1 MPAPPPESDEAI
13 VRQRGTVT
21 ATPFAGIT
29 RIRFDG
35 CDLSPGWA
43 PRSLHV
49 TIAPMADAYSH
60 STWVVK
66 PGLEDEFVRRWTE
79 LADWS
84 SLQGL
89 TARATLLRDVD
100 DRRRF
105 VSFGPWESVD

>member
-1 MPAPPPESDEAI
+1 
-13 VRQRGTVT
+13 
-21 ATPFAGIT
+21 
-29 RIRFDG
+29 
-35 CDLSPGWA
+35 
-43 PRSLHV
+43 
-49 TIAPMADAYSH
+49 MADAYSH

-105 VSFGPWESVD
+105 VSFGPWESVDRIARWRSQAGFHERIVRLQEVVESFEPRTLHVVAEH